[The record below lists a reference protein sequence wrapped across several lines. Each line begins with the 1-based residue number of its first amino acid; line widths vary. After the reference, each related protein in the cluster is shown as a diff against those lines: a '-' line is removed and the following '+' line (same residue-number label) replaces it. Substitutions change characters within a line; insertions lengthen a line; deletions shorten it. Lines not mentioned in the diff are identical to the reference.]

1 MSFLG
6 TLLKAAFGG
15 IFSSIVSRF
24 FPPKTAA
31 DQRADD
37 LAATTKEASDAVKT
51 SESVSRQNLA
61 DVESDLDKRVRD
73 PNA

>member
-1 MSFLG
+1 MG
-6 TLLKAAFGG
+6 WVTG
-15 IFSSIVSRF
+15 IVGALFSSIWQRL

-37 LAATTKEASDAVKT
+37 LAATTKEAENAIKISDDVDQKPL
-51 SESVSRQNLA
+51 S

-73 PNA
+73 PNS

>member
-1 MSFLG
+1 MGWFG
-6 TLLKAAFGG
+6 TIVGAL
-15 IFSSIVSRF
+15 FSSIWQRL

-37 LAATTKEASDAVKT
+37 LAATVKEAENASKISDEVDQKPI
-51 SESVSRQNLA
+51 A

-73 PNA
+73 PNS